1 MTVVRWTAGV
11 AAGTGR
17 LVALGAAALLMR
29 TLDAIDAAS
38 SRTVSTATTVPAS
51 IDVNLRGR
59 AVARAAWP
67 RPR

>member
-1 MTVVRWTAGV
+1 MAVVRWTAGV
-11 AAGTGR
+11 AGSAGR
-17 LVALGAAALLMR
+17 LTAIAAAALVMR
-29 TLDAIDAAS
+29 TLDAIDAAF
-38 SRTVSTATTVPAS
+38 SRRTPTATTVPAN

>member
-1 MTVVRWTAGV
+1 MAVVRWTSGTAMGV
-11 AAGTGR
+11 GR
-17 LVALGAAALLMR
+17 LAAFLTAALLMR

-38 SRTVSTATTVPAS
+38 SRTASAATTVPAN

-67 RPR
+67 RLR